1 MSEEYEEL
9 IRTVQALRSVKVDG
23 EYWML
28 MQACVNSLLKI
39 AESLRGKDNAIDNNT
54 ES

>member
-1 MSEEYEEL
+1 MDNYNEL
-9 IRTVQALRSVKVDG
+9 IRTVQALRTVKVDG

-28 MQACVNSLLKI
+28 MQACVNSLLKV
-39 AESLRGKDNAIDNNT
+39 AESLRGDDNAINNNA